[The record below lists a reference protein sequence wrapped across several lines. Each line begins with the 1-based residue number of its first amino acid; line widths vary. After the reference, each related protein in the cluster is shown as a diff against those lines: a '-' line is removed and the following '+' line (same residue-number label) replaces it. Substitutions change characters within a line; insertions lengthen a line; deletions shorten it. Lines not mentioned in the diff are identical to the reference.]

1 MKKLKPKIKIIPSL
15 PPIPNETKKTHKI
28 IITILII
35 LIIIILLYIT
45 YLIITPY
52 INSVNINKIAG
63 KKIHI
68 TNCNTKD
75 YIIIGKDKSYSM
87 KLTNDNCISKN
98 YEGNLIIKN
107 NEIIFNDNIKG
118 IIDNN
123 YNIIINNNKFER
135 ENNNE

>member
-1 MKKLKPKIKIIPSL
+1 MKKLKAKIKIIPSL
-15 PPIPNETKKTHKI
+15 PPTHNETKKINKI
-28 IITILII
+28 IIKILII

-45 YLIITPY
+45 YLSITPY
-52 INSVNINKIAG
+52 INSVNINEITG

-87 KLTNDNCISKN
+87 KLTNNDCISKN
-98 YEGNLIIKN
+98 YEGNIIIKN

-123 YNIIINNNKFER
+123 YNIIINNNIFER
-135 ENNNE
+135 ENNDE